1 MIRPE
6 KHSTPQV
13 SRSSMIVAA
22 LSTVVEWYDFTLYLY
37 FATVLSRVFFGGG
50 ENSLLATLGGFA
62 ISYAMR
68 PFGAMVF
75 GHIGDRLGRRRTLL
89 LSMMLMTLAML
100 ATALLPD
107 YAAIGPAA
115 GVLLILLRCLMAF
128 SVGGEYTGVVAYLLE
143 GARADRRGLITS
155 LASAASEIGALLA
168 VALSALTVALM
179 STAHLDAWGWRI
191 PFFVGA
197 ALAGCVWFARSTMQE
212 SPDFLRQVRQ
222 HTVPDA
228 PLRHTLAHHRPAL
241 LRTFAISALGS
252 ITYYVGITYVP
263 AFLTSSGILAEGRSL
278 WMSSVAAVA
287 VILVTPLAGALSD
300 RVGRKPV
307 LIGFAVASM
316 LLPLAMFGLMGGGG
330 DLAIAGGAIMLA
342 CLAGGVSAVGA
353 PATAEQFPG
362 EGRLSGLALG
372 VTMAT
377 AIFGGLTPFLAEL
390 LIQQTGWNAVPG
402 AMIATVALVVLPA
415 LLTMPETRPGWHVTD
430 AGGATNNLLSDDRAG
445 GDTP

>member
-1 MIRPE
+1 MTWPE
-6 KHSTPQV
+6 KHNTSQV
-13 SRSSMIVAA
+13 SRSSMVVAA
-22 LSTVVEWYDFTLYLY
+22 FSTVVEWYDFTLYLY

-50 ENSLLATLGGFA
+50 ENSLLATLAGFA

-75 GHIGDRLGRRRTLL
+75 GHIGDRFGRRRTLL

-115 GVLLILLRCLMAF
+115 GVLLIGLRCLMAF

-143 GARADRRGLITS
+143 GARPDRRGLITS

-179 STAHLDAWGWRI
+179 SAAHLDAWGWRI

-228 PLRHTLAHHRPAL
+228 PLRHTLVHHKPAL

-263 AFLTSSGILAEGRSL
+263 AFLTSTGILAEGRSL

-287 VILVTPLAGALSD
+287 VILITPLAGALSD

-307 LIGFAVASM
+307 LIAFAVASM

-330 DLAIAGGAIMLA
+330 DLAIAGGAIVLA

-372 VTMAT
+372 VTVAT

-390 LIQQTGWNAVPG
+390 LVQRTGWSAVPG
-402 AMIATVALVVLPA
+402 VMIAAVALVVLPA
-415 LLTMPETRPGWHVTD
+415 FLTMPETRPDWHVTKTQR
-430 AGGATNNLLSDDRAG
+430 ATNSLLSDDQPDG
-445 GDTP
+445 GTR

>member
-1 MIRPE
+1 MTE
-6 KHSTPQV
+6 KPGTAEI
-13 SRSSMIVAA
+13 SRASMAVAA

-50 ENSLLATLGGFA
+50 ESSLLATLAGFA

-68 PFGAMVF
+68 PLGAMVF
-75 GHIGDRLGRRRTLL
+75 GHIGDRIGRRRTLL

-100 ATALLPD
+100 ATALLPSH
-107 YAAIGPAA
+107 ASIGSTA
-115 GVLLILLRCLMAF
+115 GALLLLLRCFMAF

-143 GARADRRGLITS
+143 GARKDRRGLITS

-168 VALSALTVALM
+168 VGVSALTVSAM
-179 STAHLDAWGWRI
+179 STAQLDAWGWRI

-197 ALAGCVWFARSTMQE
+197 ALAGCVWIARSTMEE
-212 SPDFLRQVRQ
+212 SPDFVRQMEQ
-222 HTVPDA
+222 HTVPDS
-228 PLRHTLAHHRPAL
+228 PLGHTLAHHRPAL
-241 LRTFAISALGS
+241 FRTFAISALGS

-263 AFLTSSGILAEGRSL
+263 AFLSSSGILAEERSL
-278 WMSSVAAVA
+278 WLSTVAAVA

-300 RVGRKPV
+300 RVGRRPV
-307 LIGFAVASM
+307 LVWLAAAGV
-316 LLPLAMFGLMGGGG
+316 LLPLLMFEWMARGTEVDIALS
-330 DLAIAGGAIMLA
+330 AIVLA

-390 LIQQTGWNAVPG
+390 LIGVTGWKVIPG
-402 AMIATVALVVLPA
+402 VMIAAVALLVLPV
-415 LLTMPETRPGWHVTD
+415 LVRMPETLPASTD
-430 AGGATNNLLSDDRAG
+430 ALTQADRA
-445 GDTP
+445 

>member
-1 MIRPE
+1 
-6 KHSTPQV
+6 
-13 SRSSMIVAA
+13 MIVAA

-50 ENSLLATLGGFA
+50 EDSLLATLGGFA
-62 ISYAMR
+62 ISYGMR
-68 PFGAMVF
+68 PLGAMVF
-75 GHIGDRLGRRRTLL
+75 GHIGDRIGRQRTLV

-107 YAAIGPAA
+107 HAAIGPAA
-115 GVLLILLRCLMAF
+115 GGLLILLRCLMAF

-143 GARADRRGLITS
+143 GTRENRRGLITS
-155 LASAASEIGALLA
+155 LASAASEVGALLA
-168 VALSALTVALM
+168 VALSALTVGVM
-179 STAHLDAWGWRI
+179 SATHLDAWGWRI

-212 SPDFLRQVRQ
+212 SPDFLRQVKQ
-222 HTVPDA
+222 HTVPDS
-228 PLRHTLAHHRPAL
+228 PLHHTLVHHRPAL

-263 AFLTSSGILAEGRSL
+263 TFLSSSGILAEGRSL
-278 WMSSVAAVA
+278 GMSSIAAVA

-300 RVGRKPV
+300 RVGRKPI
-307 LIGFAVASM
+307 LIWLAVASM
-316 LLPLAMFGLMGGGG
+316 LLPLAMFDLMAGGG
-330 DLAIAGGAIMLA
+330 DLKIAGGAIVLA

-372 VTMAT
+372 VTVAT

-390 LIQQTGWNAVPG
+390 LVRQTGWTAVPG
-402 AMIATVALVVLPA
+402 AMIAAVALAVLPA
-415 LLTMPETRPGWHVTD
+415 FLSMPETHPVLARAHARTLADDPSTED
-430 AGGATNNLLSDDRAG
+430 AS
-445 GDTP
+445 

>member
-1 MIRPE
+1 MPLTHPHGVGEI
-6 KHSTPQV
+6 
-13 SRSSMIVAA
+13 SRASMVIAA

-50 ENSLLATLGGFA
+50 ATSLLATLGGFA
-62 ISYAMR
+62 IAYAMR
-68 PFGAMVF
+68 PLGAMVF
-75 GHIGDRLGRRRTLL
+75 GHVGDRIGRQRTLL

-100 ATALLPD
+100 ATALLPG

-115 GVLLILLRCLMAF
+115 GAVLMLLRCFMAF

-155 LASAASEIGALLA
+155 LASAASEVGALLA
-168 VALSALTVALM
+168 VAVSALTVGLLSSAQ
-179 STAHLDAWGWRI
+179 LDAWGWRI

-197 ALAGCVWFARSTMQE
+197 ALAGGVWFARSTMEE
-212 SPDFLRQVRQ
+212 SPDFLRQVREDSL
-222 HTVPDA
+222 PES
-228 PLRHTLAHHRPAL
+228 PLRHTLVHHRPAL

-263 AFLTSSGILAEGRSL
+263 TFLVSSGLLVESRSL
-278 WMSSVAAVA
+278 WMSTLAAVA

-300 RVGRKPV
+300 RIGRKPV
-307 LIGFAVASM
+307 LAWLAVASM

-330 DLAIAGGAIMLA
+330 ETAIAGGAITLA

-377 AIFGGLTPFLAEL
+377 ALFGGLTPFLAEL
-390 LIQQTGWNAVPG
+390 LIQRTGWHAAPG
-402 AMIATVALVVLPA
+402 AMIAAVALVVLPV
-415 LLTMPETRPGWHVTD
+415 LLTMPETRPR
-430 AGGATNNLLSDDRAG
+430 AQEKQARLLPLR
-445 GDTP
+445 

>member
-1 MIRPE
+1 
-6 KHSTPQV
+6 
-13 SRSSMIVAA
+13 MIVAA

-50 ENSLLATLGGFA
+50 ENALLATLGGFA

-68 PFGAMVF
+68 PLGAMVF

-107 YAAIGPAA
+107 SAAIGPAA
-115 GVLLILLRCLMAF
+115 GGLLIGLRCLMAF

-143 GARADRRGLITS
+143 GAPAYRRGLITS

-168 VALSALTVALM
+168 VALSALTVTLM
-179 STAHLDAWGWRI
+179 SAADLDAWGWRL
-191 PFFVGA
+191 PFLVGA
-197 ALAGCVWFARSTMQE
+197 ALAGSVWFARSTMQE

-228 PLRHTLAHHRPAL
+228 PLRHMLAHHKPAL

-278 WMSSVAAVA
+278 WMSSGAAVA
-287 VILVTPLAGALSD
+287 VILVTPVAGALSD

-307 LIGFAVASM
+307 LVGFAVACM
-316 LLPLAMFGLMGGGG
+316 LLPLAMFGLMGDGD
-330 DLAIAGGAIMLA
+330 DLAIAGGAIVLA

-377 AIFGGLTPFLAEL
+377 ALFGGLTPFLAEL
-390 LIQQTGWNAVPG
+390 LVRQTGWIAVPG
-402 AMIATVALVVLPA
+402 AMIAAVALVVLPT
-415 LLTMPETRPGWHVTD
+415 LLSMPETRPGLNVTK
-430 AGGATNNLLSDDRAG
+430 AHRATNNPLNDDRYG

>member
-1 MIRPE
+1 MTWPE
-6 KHSTPQV
+6 KHNTSQV
-13 SRSSMIVAA
+13 SRSSMVVAA
-22 LSTVVEWYDFTLYLY
+22 FSTVVEWYDFTLYLY

-50 ENSLLATLGGFA
+50 ENSLLATLAGFA

-75 GHIGDRLGRRRTLL
+75 GHIGDRFGRRRTLL
-89 LSMMLMTLAML
+89 LSMMLMTVAML

-115 GVLLILLRCLMAF
+115 GVLLIGLRCLMAF

-143 GARADRRGLITS
+143 GARPDRRGLITS
-155 LASAASEIGALLA
+155 LASAASEVGALLA

-179 STAHLDAWGWRI
+179 SAAHLDAWGWRI

-212 SPDFLRQVRQ
+212 SPDFLRQLRQ
-222 HTVPDA
+222 HTVPDS
-228 PLRHTLAHHRPAL
+228 PLRHTLAHHKPAL

-307 LIGFAVASM
+307 LIAFAVASM

-330 DLAIAGGAIMLA
+330 DLAIAGGAIALA

-390 LIQQTGWNAVPG
+390 LVRQTGWDAVPG
-402 AMIATVALVVLPA
+402 AMIAAVALIVLPA
-415 LLTMPETRPGWHVTD
+415 FLTMPETRPRWHVTKTQR
-430 AGGATNNLLSDDRAG
+430 ATNSLMSDD
-445 GDTP
+445 GDAR